1 MKIPNKFNGYSND
14 GIRLYNDPVTMAM
27 VGAAAGAA
35 MSPDDPLKGAMLG
48 GAAGFGGGALM
59 GAGAGAA
66 GAAGATGATTAGTAS
81 LTAPTMAAGYGLVPA
96 TTGATGLTA
105 PAMGAGLGFAPASA
119 GMTAGTAALQASP
132 GMIAPSLGAAAAP
145 SFGQQTLSFMR
156 QNPNLTNQGFN
167 TVNNM
172 MQEPQQQFA
181 PPGQVSRGGQI
192 QANDYMSLLAP
203 QQSPVIMPQRLS
215 LI

>member
-1 MKIPNKFNGYSND
+1 MA
-14 GIRLYNDPVTMAM
+14 DPVTLAIG
-27 VGAAAGAA
+27 GAALGA
-35 MSPDDPLKGAMLG
+35 MTSPKDPLMGAMMG
-48 GAAGFGGGALM
+48 GAAGFGGGALLGAGGAAAAGSGLAAPGM
-59 GAGAGAA
+59 VGVGLAPAGAGLS
-66 GAAGATGATTAGTAS
+66 AGTA
-81 LTAPTMAAGYGLVPA
+81 
-96 TTGATGLTA
+96 GLTA
-105 PAMGAGLGFAPASA
+105 PAMTGLGLAPAGA

-181 PPGQVSRGGQI
+181 PPGQVSRGGPI

>member
-1 MKIPNKFNGYSND
+1 MA
-14 GIRLYNDPVTMAM
+14 DPVTLAM

-35 MSPDDPLKGAMLG
+35 FSPDDPIAGAMMG
-48 GAAGFGGGALM
+48 GAAGFGGGALL
-59 GAGAGAA
+59 GAGAGGAAAA
-66 GAAGATGATTAGTAS
+66 GSGLAAPGMAGVGLAPAGAGLSAGTA
-81 LTAPTMAAGYGLVPA
+81 
-96 TTGATGLTA
+96 GLTA
-105 PAMGAGLGFAPASA
+105 PAMTGFGLAPAGA

-172 MQEPQQQFA
+172 MQEQPTQFA

-203 QQSPVIMPQRLS
+203 QQNPVIMPQRLS

>member
-1 MKIPNKFNGYSND
+1 MA
-14 GIRLYNDPVTMAM
+14 DPVTLAM

-35 MSPDDPLKGAMLG
+35 FSPDDPIAGAMMG
-48 GAAGFGGGALM
+48 GAAGFGGGAMLGGAGGAAAAGSGLAAPGM
-59 GAGAGAA
+59 AGVGLAPAGAGLS
-66 GAAGATGATTAGTAS
+66 AGTA
-81 LTAPTMAAGYGLVPA
+81 
-96 TTGATGLTA
+96 GLTA
-105 PAMGAGLGFAPASA
+105 PAMTGLGLAPTGA

-172 MQEPQQQFA
+172 MQEQPTQYA
-181 PPGQVSRGGQI
+181 PPGQVSRGGPI

-203 QQSPVIMPQRLS
+203 QQNPVIMPQRLS